1 MKLIDGKEKDSVV
14 CVHDDFE
21 AIELYVSV
29 YCVAKVY
36 HYDYVFLRYLSWF
49 KDDEESDVFH
59 YLAFL
64 YTKKMSCVQ
73 QALNLVK
80 VKMPQ

>member
-21 AIELYVSV
+21 AIE
-29 YCVAKVY
+29 
-36 HYDYVFLRYLSWF
+36 FWF